1 MITANNNAAFNA
13 ISRQSLR
20 KLMLEK
26 RRSVLIEQ
34 PLVLE
39 KLSMHLL
46 RWLGERD
53 VSRLGFYR
61 PIRSEPDLTGPLI
74 KWKDSE
80 PGRCLCVP
88 VIDDCRTKTM
98 HYALWSSDAVRIG
111 SYGIEEPIEDYSV
124 EPEEI
129 LVPCVG
135 VTHEGYRL
143 GNGGGYFDRWL
154 AERNPVT
161 VAVAYEALVTED
173 FAPEEFDIPLD
184 WILTES
190 GIRRAGTKTD
200 RSPKVAVRL
209 L

>member
-1 MITANNNAAFNA
+1 MYPDWAFIVRFAANP
-13 ISRQSLR
+13 ISRDLLLNGRTASRDAVFVCRSLMTVGR
-20 KLMLEK
+20 KQCIT
-26 RRSVLIEQ
+26 R
-34 PLVLE
+34 
-39 KLSMHLL
+39 
-46 RWLGERD
+46 
-53 VSRLGFYR
+53 
-61 PIRSEPDLTGPLI
+61 
-74 KWKDSE
+74 
-80 PGRCLCVP
+80 
-88 VIDDCRTKTM
+88 
-98 HYALWSSDAVRIG
+98 SDAVRIG

-124 EPEEI
+124 EPEVI

-135 VTHEGYRL
+135 VTREGYRL

-200 RSPKVAVRL
+200 RSPKDAVRL

>member
-1 MITANNNAAFNA
+1 
-13 ISRQSLR
+13 
-20 KLMLEK
+20 MLEK

-124 EPEEI
+124 EPEVI

-135 VTHEGYRL
+135 VTREGYRL

-154 AERNPVT
+154 AE
-161 VAVAYEALVTED
+161 
-173 FAPEEFDIPLD
+173 
-184 WILTES
+184 
-190 GIRRAGTKTD
+190 
-200 RSPKVAVRL
+200 
-209 L
+209 

>member
-1 MITANNNAAFNA
+1 
-13 ISRQSLR
+13 
-20 KLMLEK
+20 MLEK

-124 EPEEI
+124 EPEVI

-135 VTHEGYRL
+135 VTREG
-143 GNGGGYFDRWL
+143 
-154 AERNPVT
+154 NPVT

-200 RSPKVAVRL
+200 RSPKDAVRL